1 MGLKQLH
8 IVGKKKEEEEKKE
21 EEGSG
26 GGEEIE
32 EEEAEEGEEE
42 VGPWG
47 RKRITTT
54 SIHVLNHMKIQ
65 LTTEQRPK

>member
-8 IVGKKKEEEEKKE
+8 IVGKKKEEEKKE